1 MRRDNIEHLPEAGS
15 LGSEDNP
22 IKCNGI
28 EGEREYLQSL
38 IGINGEP
45 VTYKRVCSM
54 RKKQYKNVYDLYCLR
69 DANDTVIKHLFLDMY
84 HKDADYSA
92 PDGFLF
98 VEDYLSN
105 FDFISLDFFK
115 QFNGLSKEHMSIR
128 AFLRELGKLLA
139 FKEGYS
145 RYRNY
150 PSIKERYNIIDLS
163 NFLWITEIENLCK
176 SIIYELKGL
185 FIDKPLEVES
195 IDLLIQLLEN
205 IRYKI
210 DDNHLH
216 VPGENTFI
224 ISPLNSDFS
233 LKLYVNIAN
242 NL

>member
-1 MRRDNIEHLPEAGS
+1 MRRDNIENLPDPGS

-22 IKCNGI
+22 IKCNGV

-38 IGINGEP
+38 IGVNGEP
-45 VTYKRVCSM
+45 ITYKRICSM
-54 RKKQYKNVYDLYCLR
+54 RKKQYKNVYDVYCLK
-69 DANDTVIKHLFLDMY
+69 DLDGNIIKHLFLDMY
-84 HKDADYSA
+84 HKEADFKA

-115 QFNGLSKEHMSIR
+115 QFNGLSKEHISIR
-128 AFLRELGKLLA
+128 AFLREVGKLLA

-150 PSIKERYNIIDLS
+150 PTIKERYNVIDLS
-163 NFLWITEIENLCK
+163 NFLWIVEIENLCK
-176 SIIYELKGL
+176 LIIYELKGL

-205 IRYKI
+205 IRYTI
-210 DDNHLH
+210 DEKDIHARGN
-216 VPGENTFI
+216 NTFI

-233 LKLYVNIAN
+233 LKLHVNIN
-242 NL
+242 Q